1 MGRAWASPRGNFYGS
16 TIVRPLASDPA
27 LASLA
32 FVAAIALHDTL
43 ARLAPDVRAF
53 IKWPNDLMVD
63 GAKLSGILLE
73 RAGDGAVVIG
83 MGVNL
88 AFHPTDLPRP
98 VTSLAALGAPV
109 PDVDSFQFELADRF
123 AAWLAMW
130 RGEGL
135 AAICAEWLCRAH
147 PIGTPLSVSEANGQV
162 TQGAFDGLAAD
173 GALQLRLADGQVRA
187 IHAGDVFLV

>member
-1 MGRAWASPRGNFYGS
+1 MGRAWASPLGNFYGS
-16 TIVRPLASDPA
+16 TIVRPAPSDPA
-27 LASLA
+27 PASLA

-43 ARLAPDVRAF
+43 ARLAPDVHAF
-53 IKWPNDLMVD
+53 IKWPNDIMV
-63 GAKLSGILLE
+63 GNAKLSGILLE

-88 AFHPTDLPRP
+88 AFHPDDLPRP
-98 VTSLAALGAPV
+98 VTSLAAQGAEV
-109 PDVDSFQFELADRF
+109 SVALFQQELADRF

-130 RGEGL
+130 RGQGL
-135 AAICAEWLCRAH
+135 SAIAEEWLARAH
-147 PIGTPLSVSEANGQV
+147 PIGTPLTV
-162 TQGAFDGLAAD
+162 TQADGTGTPGTFQGLAAD